1 MRLTVLSIA
10 YSFAPVGPDC
20 VGGAE
25 QILTDIDHALVA
37 AGHTSLVLA
46 CESSTAAGELI
57 PFPPLRN
64 DLDSPN
70 QRQWC
75 RAQLQ
80 AVLDRTLSQ
89 RQVDLI
95 HMHGFDFHEYQ
106 LPLNIPVLVT
116 LHLPL
121 GWYPSSIWNSAPASL
136 HFQFVSETQRLS
148 CPAALLD
155 TTVIPNGVEITEIV
169 RRGDDFA
176 MVLGR
181 ICPEKNQ
188 HTALEAGF
196 LASTPVVMGGHVFP
210 WREHERYFQERVAPL
225 LEQKRNGIQ
234 HTFCGRLS
242 RAKSRQLL
250 AQAKCLLHPTLAPET
265 SSLVAMEAMAAGTP
279 VIAYPSGALPEIV
292 DDSVTGFLVN
302 SVTEMAAAMNR
313 VHTIH
318 PETCRAAAAER
329 FSKQRMI
336 KQYFQLYQEL
346 IHAPTHQRLYA

>member
-25 QILTDIDHALVA
+25 QILTDLDYALVA
-37 AGHTSLVLA
+37 AGYSSLVLA
-46 CESSTAAGELI
+46 CESSAAAGELI

-64 DLDSPN
+64 SLDSPGE
-70 QRQWC
+70 RQWC

-89 RQVDLI
+89 QQVDLI

-106 LPLNIPVLVT
+106 LPLDIPVLVT

-121 GWYPSSIWNSAPASL
+121 GWYPSTIWNSAPANL

-148 CPAALLD
+148 CPAVLSDAP
-155 TTVIPNGVEITEIV
+155 VIPNGVEISEAAKK
-169 RRGDDFA
+169 GDDFA

-210 WREHERYFQERVAPL
+210 WREHKRYFQEKVVPL
-225 LEQKRNGIQ
+225 LEQRRNGIQ
-234 HTFCGRLS
+234 HMFCGPLS

-250 AQAKCLLHPTLAPET
+250 ALAKCLLHPTLAPET

-279 VIAYPSGALPEIV
+279 VIAYRSGALPEIV
-292 DDSVTGFLVN
+292 DDGVSGFLVN
-302 SVTEMAAAMNR
+302 SAAEMAAAIHR

-318 PETCRAAAAER
+318 REACRATAAQR
-329 FSKQRMI
+329 FSKQRMVE
-336 KQYFQLYQEL
+336 QYFQLYQKM